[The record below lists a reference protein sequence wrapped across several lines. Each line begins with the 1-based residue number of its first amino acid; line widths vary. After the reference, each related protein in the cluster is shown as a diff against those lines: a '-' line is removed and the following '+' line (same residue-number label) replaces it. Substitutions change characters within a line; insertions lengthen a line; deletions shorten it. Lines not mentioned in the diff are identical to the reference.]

1 MKIIA
6 SEKTRE
12 SINNEYK
19 LFMADPNNLARL
31 KMKLTFNQRIFIEA
45 LQEAYASNTSQLNA
59 EDKLLLLQEAILAF
73 NARPE
78 LVPDAPIDT
87 MKKNVTFKGSPDDF
101 EQMLVLIK
109 IWRSSLIRA
118 RRPINRLSMFFAKW
132 NKTILYPFFVAALT
146 ATFTSIL
153 TTGATYLI
161 FNQLDYMHLA
171 EAVVAGFISIA
182 AGRGIYFR
190 VLAENVIQTS
200 R

>member
-19 LFMADPNNLARL
+19 RFMADPNNLARL

-45 LQEAYASNTSQLNA
+45 LQEAYNSNNSQLDA
-59 EDKLLLLQEAILAF
+59 EDKLLLLQETILSF

-78 LVPDAPIDT
+78 LVPDAPIDL
-87 MKKNVTFKGSPDDF
+87 MKKNVTFKGTPDDF

-109 IWRSSLIRA
+109 IWRSSLIRSK
-118 RRPINRLSMFFAKW
+118 RPINRLGVFFGKW
-132 NKTILYPFFVAALT
+132 YKAILYPFFVAALT

-153 TTGATYLI
+153 TTGTTFYV
-161 FNQLDYMHLA
+161 FNRFDVMHFA
-171 EAVVAGFISIA
+171 IAIVAGFISIA

-190 VLAENVIQTS
+190 LLAESTLQPS
-200 R
+200 K

>member
-6 SEKTRE
+6 SEKTRQ

-19 LFMADPNNLARL
+19 RFMADPNNLARL

-45 LQEAYASNTSQLNA
+45 LQEAYDSNTSQLDA

-78 LVPDAPIDT
+78 LVPDAPIDI
-87 MKKNVTFKGSPDDF
+87 MKKNVDFKGSPDDF

-132 NKTILYPFFVAALT
+132 YKTILYPFFVAALT

-153 TTGATYLI
+153 TTGATYLV
-161 FNQLDYMHLA
+161 FNQMDFMHLA

>member
-19 LFMADPNNLARL
+19 RFMADPNNLARL
-31 KMKLTFNQRIFIEA
+31 KMKLTLNQRIFIDA
-45 LQEAYASNTSQLNA
+45 LQEAYDTNDSQLDA
-59 EDKLLLLQEAILAF
+59 EDKLLLLQETILSF

-78 LVPDAPIDT
+78 LVPDAPIDI
-87 MKKNVTFKGSPDDF
+87 MKKNVTFKGAPDDF

-109 IWRSSLIRA
+109 IWRSSLIRS
-118 RRPINRLSMFFAKW
+118 RRPINRLGVYFAKW
-132 NKTILYPFFVAALT
+132 YKFVLYPFFVATLT
-146 ATFTSIL
+146 AALTSIL
-153 TTGATYLI
+153 TTGTTYLI

-171 EAVVAGFISIA
+171 MAIVAGFVSIA

-190 VLAENVIQTS
+190 VLAEATLQTKD
-200 R
+200 